1 MPNRE
6 YDANVLDK
14 FMALT
19 NIRENDDRLL
29 VKVWI
34 ISTFIPNIEYTIL
47 NFHGGQGAGK
57 TTTQRL
63 IKTAVDPDKPEHLLS
78 INPDKMEFIQQLSQ
92 RHVAF
97 YDNLKYKINWL
108 AEEVCKAVTGAGT
121 TKRELYTNEGNIIF
135 DYRVCIGFNG
145 INMIMNEPDVLR
157 RSLIIEQK
165 TIEDDYKIAETKLRM
180 VLEELK
186 PDLDIYSI

>member
-1 MPNRE
+1 VAKHEASIYYDLTDENWNCVKIDGNGWDIITPDFPLFRRYNQTAQPMPNRE
-6 YDANVLDK
+6 YDPKVLDK
-14 FMALT
+14 FMVLT
-19 NIRENDDRLL
+19 NIKENDDKLL

-34 ISTFIPNIEYTIL
+34 VTTFIPGIEYTIL

-145 INMIMNEPDVLR
+145 I
-157 RSLIIEQK
+157 K
-165 TIEDDYKIAETKLRM
+165 
-180 VLEELK
+180 
-186 PDLDIYSI
+186 